1 MDTKNIERSGGKL
14 TFDVV
19 VGAEAFEAELNKA
32 YLKAK
37 KRITVPGFRK
47 GKAPRMV
54 IEGMYGKDV
63 FYEDAVDAIAL
74 EAYKAGAGE
83 AGDRTVGDPAI
94 TNYQVGDD
102 KSLTIS
108 FESALYP
115 EATLGEYKGLTAYK
129 APVEASDSEVDAA
142 LENVRK
148 RDARIITLD
157 GAAKEGNTVN
167 IDFDGYRDGKRFD
180 GGKAEGYDLTLGSG
194 SFVPGFEEQLVG
206 AKAGDELNVNI
217 TFPEDYAPDL
227 AGADVVFKVR
237 VNEVKETQLPE
248 LDDEFAKDVSEFDT
262 LDEYKES
269 IRKELQEQRAKT
281 AEENYRNLLL
291 RKASEN
297 MTVELPDAMVNARVN
312 EIVRDLARRCNAQG
326 MTLER
331 YFQMM
336 GMDER
341 TYRNLIRGSA
351 ASDLRV
357 EVLLEKVAE
366 VENITVTAE
375 EIEAEYKTAAEQYE
389 VGVEEV
395 KKSIPEDAI
404 ERDLKMRRAGDL
416 ICDSGVPTDV
426 PEDAKKDGE
435 SKAEDEGE
443 AEAKP
448 KKTRKRAAKKE
459 DGGETGQA
467 GEAGEQTE
475 KKPARKTTRKGAEKS
490 EEKAEENTAEE
501 PPAE

>member
-1 MDTKNIERSGGKL
+1 MDTKNIERADGKL

-47 GKAPRMV
+47 GKAPRAV

-63 FYEDAVDAIAL
+63 FYDDAVDAIAL
-74 EAYKAGAGE
+74 ETFKAGAKE

-94 TNYQVGDD
+94 TDYQVGED
-102 KSLTIS
+102 KSLTVS
-108 FESALYP
+108 FEVALYP
-115 EATLGEYKGLTAYK
+115 EAALGEYKGLTAYK
-129 APVEASDSEVDAA
+129 APVEVSDSEVDAQ
-142 LENVRK
+142 LEAIRK

-157 GAAKEGNTVN
+157 GAAKEGDTVN
-167 IDFDGYRDGKRFD
+167 IDFDGYRDGKRFQ
-180 GGKAEGYDLTLGSG
+180 GGKAEGYDLTLGSTN
-194 SFVPGFEEQLVG
+194 FVPGFEEQLVG
-206 AKAGDELNVNI
+206 TQAGDELDVNI

-227 AGADVVFKVR
+227 AGADVVFKVK

-269 IRKELQEQRAKT
+269 IRKDIQEKHAKT
-281 AEENYRNLLL
+281 AEDNYHNLLL
-291 RKASEN
+291 RKAAEN
-297 MTVELPDAMVNARVN
+297 MTVELPDAMVNRRVN
-312 EIVRDLARRCNAQG
+312 EIVRDLARRCAAQG

-341 TYRNLIRGSA
+341 TYRGFVRASA
-351 ASDLRV
+351 ANDLRM

-366 VENITVTAE
+366 VENIAVTAE

-389 VGVEEV
+389 VELEEIKENV
-395 KKSIPEDAI
+395 PEDAI
-404 ERDLKMRRAGDL
+404 ERDLKMRKARDL

-426 PEDAKKDGE
+426 PEDTEEDGE
-435 SKAEDEGE
+435 PKTEDEGE
-443 AEAKP
+443 AGAKP
-448 KKTRKRAAKKE
+448 KRTRKRAAKKA
-459 DGGETGQA
+459 D
-467 GEAGEQTE
+467 
-475 KKPARKTTRKGAEKS
+475 

-501 PPAE
+501 PAAE

>member
-1 MDTKNIERSGGKL
+1 MDTKNIERAGGKL

-19 VGAEAFEAELNKA
+19 VGAEAFEAEVNKA

-74 EAYKAGAGE
+74 EAFRAGAAD

-94 TNYQVGDD
+94 TDYQVGDD

-129 APVEASDSEVDAA
+129 APVEVSDSEVDAE
-142 LENVRK
+142 LETVRK

-157 GAAKEGNTVN
+157 RAAKEGDIVN

-180 GGKAEGYDLTLGSG
+180 GGKAEGYNLTLGSK
-194 SFVPGFEEQLVG
+194 SFVPGFEEQLIGV
-206 AKAGDELNVNI
+206 KAGDELNVSI
-217 TFPEDYAPDL
+217 TFPEDYAPEL
-227 AGADVVFKVR
+227 AGADAVFKVK

-269 IRKELQEQRAKT
+269 IRNELREKREKA

-297 MTVELPDAMVNARVN
+297 MTAELPDAMVTGRVN
-312 EIVRDLARRCNAQG
+312 EIIRDLARRCAAQG

-341 TYRNLIRGSA
+341 TYRGFVRISA
-351 ASDLRV
+351 ANDLRV

-366 VENITVTAE
+366 VENIAVTAE
-375 EIEAEYKTAAEQYE
+375 EIEAEYETAARQYE
-389 VGVEEV
+389 VEVEEA
-395 KKSIPEDAI
+395 KKNIPEDVI
-404 ERDLKMRRAGDL
+404 ERDLKMRKAGDL
-416 ICDSGVPTDV
+416 IFGSGVPTDV
-426 PEDAKKDGE
+426 PED
-435 SKAEDEGE
+435 
-443 AEAKP
+443 KP
-448 KKTRKRAAKKE
+448 GKE
-459 DGGETGQA
+459 ET
-467 GEAGEQTE
+467 
-475 KKPARKTTRKGAEKS
+475 
-490 EEKAEENTAEE
+490 EEETAEE
-501 PPAE
+501 PSEE